1 MASRTSN
8 LDGQGKILIVDDE
21 WNSPIVRMVRQR
33 LEEEGWRTIIADPEE
48 EWRTGEEFEAAALYA
63 IESEHPDG
71 VILDVHFGSHK
82 DDRFKGLAILGRI
95 LKRYPELPVLMFTQY
110 AQGPERDTAVRGSLN
125 WHAKVD
131 FIDKLASPDEVM
143 LRMRRLIGTTPDL
156 ISIGGNISLDTR
168 ARVVC
173 IGSGDARTPVN
184 EIAGM
189 KFEIF
194 RELASTWYR
203 SPGELV
209 PFNKLERY
217 SEGEDT
223 RASLRVRIREIKDA
237 LGKALDTRFGA
248 SDLIINVRDHG
259 YRLIPPK
266 L

>member
-209 PFNKLERY
+209 VQHPSN
-217 SEGEDT
+217 EG
-223 RASLRVRIREIKDA
+223 
-237 LGKALDTRFGA
+237 
-248 SDLIINVRDHG
+248 
-259 YRLIPPK
+259 
-266 L
+266 